1 MNGKKFYISYGT
13 WLCNHKKNI
22 HPADMDYSCIE
33 YYQKSYENETDP
45 IKKENTL
52 NTILETTA
60 QRDFFIGSLRQI
72 NHLFQ
77 IDPEPNR
84 DFTEA
89 KWEMYKISINFRP
102 GGKWL
107 SSFKLRPKSISNSVL
122 VKDIAALRGTSNRV
136 LFQNVE
142 GNINMGVWFNDP
154 DVEMEEICW
163 YNLLAKTMY
172 NNKVEKP
179 ELISVDYKL
188 GAISCYVE
196 LHRNGNEQSFSNTI

>member
-1 MNGKKFYISYGT
+1 
-13 WLCNHKKNI
+13 
-22 HPADMDYSCIE
+22 MDYSCIE

-45 IKKENTL
+45 ILKENAL
-52 NTILETTA
+52 NLILETTA

-77 IDPEPNR
+77 IDGQPNR

-107 SSFKLRPKSISNSVL
+107 RGNVNVSSFQLKPKSLLNSEL

-154 DVEMEEICW
+154 GIEIID
-163 YNLLAKTMY
+163 NAKMVTC
-172 NNKVEKP
+172 VTH
-179 ELISVDYKL
+179 D
-188 GAISCYVE
+188 A
-196 LHRNGNEQSFSNTI
+196 